1 MGMTMDGEFSQ
12 RYDRQVRF
20 APLGALGQSR
30 LQTSRVLVVGLGG
43 VGSWLSEI
51 LVRAGVGHVRL
62 VDDDVVDETNLAR
75 QAMYTE
81 ADSRAA
87 KPKVEAAAAAL
98 RAMNSSVTLDPI
110 RNRVTRET
118 IDALAG
124 DVDLLLDGT
133 DDWATRF
140 LLNDYAVR
148 TGKAWL
154 FAGAVAAEGQ
164 IMPIVPGLSACLRCV
179 FEMPPPAAVEQ
190 ANKASSRG
198 VLAPVVATIAAM
210 QAGLAIQYLAAERN
224 ATGDIEAFAFAKK
237 ASLRKID
244 LWTHEIRQISTATP
258 REDCPCCQ
266 RREFPFADGRLDETI
281 PAPTIC

>member
-1 MGMTMDGEFSQ
+1 MDDEFSQ

-51 LVRAGVGHVRL
+51 LVRAGVGYVRL

-81 ADSRAA
+81 ADAREA
-87 KPKVEAAAAAL
+87 KPKVEAAATAL

-244 LWTHEIRQISTATP
+244 LWTHEIRQITTATP

-266 RREFPFADGRLDETI
+266 RREFPFADGRLDETT